1 MTTDTPISRADLA
14 TMSPAEINQAHAAGK
29 LDHILAGHDKA
40 RRHIPDERIAEAL
53 EAGTIHHLI
62 ADITRTPEDT
72 DHADE
77 TEDDQE

>member
-14 TMSPAEINQAHAAGK
+14 TMSPAEINQAHTAGK

-40 RRHIPDERIAEAL
+40 RRHIPDERITEAL

-62 ADITRTPEDT
+62 ADITRTPENT
-72 DHADE
+72 DN
-77 TEDDQE
+77 TEDEQE